1 MRELWQDSRYEAR
14 AMAVQR
20 RHSPLRCFIPSA
32 KRHMVRV
39 SALCVQFL
47 VCACLWAQ
55 CKSGAPVGR
64 FEGSATSAQ
73 AGKLDVSLNLLCES
87 GSYAGELNTP
97 LGVYKV
103 TTGSFEAGTLKLQV
117 AREGDD
123 ITIEATVVDN
133 GLQGTFASSDDKG
146 PLQLHRTGEALPITA
161 SEDKLSLTPQ
171 QWRDDLSDFARELT
185 KKHPAAF
192 ANTSKDKFEA
202 AVAEL
207 NGKIDHLNSD
217 EIYIGLDHLANL
229 IGDAHTYVKF
239 PNDNANLPLDIR
251 LYGNESRVRVVAP
264 GYEQALGARVIA
276 IQNIPIAKARELAAT
291 VTPIAE
297 TTSLIESRIDNML
310 TTGMALHGLGIT
322 SDRNS
327 AQYTLATDDGKEF
340 IVNFKAVPPGPEPK
354 WVYLG
359 SPLSAQPVSGTA
371 ACTYLREA
379 RTLYCNVRMILDLA
393 KPSKQMFDTIKR
405 EHPDKVV
412 IDLRSNGG
420 GDYNI
425 GLKYLIE
432 PLAKDGDIN
441 RKGHLFVLIG
451 ANTFSAA
458 MSNAAQF
465 RTMTQATLVGQ
476 PIGEKPNSYQEP
488 REFTLPNSHLVVR
501 YSTRFYKFVEGP
513 ENVVA
518 PDKEI
523 IPTWDEYKNG
533 HDTVLEWVLASK

>member
-1 MRELWQDSRYEAR
+1 MRAVLHCYSLLRYR
-14 AMAVQR
+14 
-20 RHSPLRCFIPSA
+20 IPGT
-32 KRHMVRV
+32 KCHLLLV
-39 SALCVQFL
+39 SSLCVHL
-47 VCACLWAQ
+47 LACACLWAQ
-55 CKSGAPVGR
+55 CKSGAPVGH

-73 AGKLDVSLNLLCES
+73 QGKLDVSLILLCEN

-103 TTGSFEAGTLKLQV
+103 IAGSFQAGTLKLQV
-117 AREGDD
+117 AREGDV
-123 ITIEATVVDN
+123 IAVEATVVDN
-133 GLQGTFASSDDKG
+133 VLQGTFASSDDKG
-146 PLQLHRTGEALPITA
+146 PLQLHRSGEALRATA
-161 SEDKLSLTPQ
+161 SEGGLSLTPQ
-171 QWRDDLSDFARELT
+171 QWKDDLSYFARELP

-192 ANTSKDKFEA
+192 AYTSKDKFEA

-207 NGKIDHLNSD
+207 NAKIDHLNSD

-239 PNDNANLPLDIR
+239 PSDNANLPIDIR
-251 LYGNESRVRVVAP
+251 HYGNESRVRIVAP
-264 GYEQALGARVIA
+264 GFEQALGARVIA
-276 IQNIPIAKARELAAT
+276 IQDTPLAKARELAAT
-291 VTPIAE
+291 VTPVAE
-297 TTSLIESRIDNML
+297 TTALIEARIDDML

-322 SDRNS
+322 PDRSS
-327 AQYTLATDDGKEF
+327 AQYTLVTDDGKQLV
-340 IVNFKAVPPGPEPK
+340 VNFKALPPGPEPK
-354 WVYLG
+354 WVHLG
-359 SPLSAQPVSGTA
+359 TLLSEQPVNGNA
-371 ACTYLREA
+371 ACTYLRDA

-393 KPSKQMFDTIKR
+393 KPSKQMFDAIKR

-412 IDLRSNGG
+412 IDLRMNGG

-432 PLAKDGDIN
+432 PLAKDSDIN

-451 ANTFSAA
+451 TNTFSAA

-465 RTMTQATLVGQ
+465 RTMTEATLVGQ

-501 YSTRFYKFVEGP
+501 YSTRFYKFVDGA
-513 ENVVA
+513 ENIVA

-523 IPTWDEYKNG
+523 TPTWDEYKNG